1 VVMGAGK
8 EGKDRGRARKM
19 KERKKQL
26 RRV

>member
-1 VVMGAGK
+1 MGAGK